1 VTLRLITHP
10 DADKVESDSVS
21 LVVNGV
27 AQDLALKSQLL
38 ASFEQM
44 GTMMEAAPQEYR
56 IFNTET
62 YVAQAESQFAAS
74 KTVPLV
80 SVEQMLPA
88 ETAEG
93 VDLSS
98 SNILV
103 PGFAILFVF
112 LTAQV
117 TAQSVFQER
126 KQGSFR
132 RLLAA
137 PLSKASLL
145 AGKMLPNL
153 IVTLLQIVVVFAAAI
168 FVLPLLGLERLTLG
182 NDPLALVVVSLVV
195 ALCSTGLGVLIAGL
209 AHNETQAG
217 ALASVVLWVMAAVG
231 GAFVPTFL
239 MTGALKS
246 LSMVVPHSWAL
257 RAYNDLFVYGRGL
270 ADVLPELGVL
280 LGFTAVFVGIGL
292 WRFDF
297 D

>member
-1 VTLRLITHP
+1 
-10 DADKVESDSVS
+10 
-21 LVVNGV
+21 
-27 AQDLALKSQLL
+27 
-38 ASFEQM
+38 
-44 GTMMEAAPQEYR
+44 MMEAAPEEYR
-56 IFNTET
+56 IFDTGT

-74 KTVPLV
+74 RTAPLV
-80 SVEQMLPA
+80 SVEETLPVK
-88 ETAEG
+88 TGEG

-98 SNILV
+98 SNIMV

-126 KQGSFR
+126 RQGSFR

-137 PLSKASLL
+137 PLSKASLV

-153 IVTLLQIVVVFAAAI
+153 AVTLLQIVVVFGAGI
-168 FVLPLLGLERLTLG
+168 FILPLLGLDRLTLG

-209 AHNETQAG
+209 AQSEAQAG
-217 ALASVVLWVMAAVG
+217 ALAAVVLWVMAAIG
-231 GAFVPTFL
+231 GAIFPTFL
-239 MTGALKS
+239 MSGALKS
-246 LSMVVPHSWAL
+246 LSTVVPHSWAL
-257 RAYNDLFVYGRGL
+257 RAYNALFVYGQGL
-270 ADVLPELGVL
+270 GDILPELGVL